1 MLPACAGHTVVSQVC
16 RQLEQLL
23 DQADDPDCGSHQQPV
38 PQALPAT
45 ALLSSYHQGPQQC
58 GLDAKAVKCRQGV
71 AIVTQKLGA
80 ISPSLRP
87 YPIVCEAYI
96 LLTSIGLAAC
106 HKHVYR
112 RRYAF
117 LSNSKRRMCC
127 LALTMAKVAC
137 DAAQCE
143 TLGKRDEAFSATQRA
158 DLADTRA

>member
-1 MLPACAGHTVVSQVC
+1 MLPACVGHTVVSQVC

-23 DQADDPDCGSHQQPV
+23 NQADDPDCGSHQQPV

-45 ALLSSYHQGPQQC
+45 ALLSSYHQGPQRC
-58 GLDAKAVKCRQGV
+58 DLDAQAGKCRQGV
-71 AIVTQKLGA
+71 TVVMQKLSA
-80 ISPSLRP
+80 MRLSLRP

-117 LSNSKRRMCC
+117 LSNFKRRMCVLSGAHTGQSSMRRC
-127 LALTMAKVAC
+127 TV
-137 DAAQCE
+137 
-143 TLGKRDEAFSATQRA
+143 
-158 DLADTRA
+158 